1 MPGDP
6 FHTKPHSGKQGLGK
20 VKPSTPKSVPSR
32 SPGAKAP
39 KGGVSPGAKGGQ
51 RLIGQP
57 SVAKTPHIQKR
68 SQLPKGKGGA
78 YVGPRRGGR
87 R

>member
-6 FHTKPHSGKQGLGK
+6 FRTKPHSGTKGLGK

-32 SPGAKAP
+32 APGANAP

-57 SVAKTPHIQKR
+57 SISKTPHIQKR

-78 YVGPRRGGR
+78 YVGSGRRGKR
-87 R
+87 